1 MTQDQMGAISLE
13 VGEMMTGSRVPR
25 SQEQRQ
31 SMEAEQRGSVLGQQG
46 PPSHGQAEEGSD
58 KGVLLLP
65 SSCFTL
71 ACVPTVL
78 TSAKVLEA
86 ALSSSVIPID
96 WVGRGCNRES
106 TRTSTHG

>member
-1 MTQDQMGAISLE
+1 
-13 VGEMMTGSRVPR
+13 MMTGSRVSR

-31 SMEAEQRGSVLGQQG
+31 PMEAEQRGSVLGQQG

-65 SSCFTL
+65 SSCLSL

-78 TSAKVLEA
+78 TSAKVPEA
-86 ALSSSVIPID
+86 GLSSSAIPID

-106 TRTSTHG
+106 PRTSTHG